1 MYDIF
6 PCFSYTNYMTLFQ
19 ALGFQFKVAEKEICK
34 LNRLNKIV
42 MSISEL
48 NIHLR
53 KIFCLIVVSKNH
65 SLDCLLKPLM
75 YALRRLIWALQEREK
90 EEKEM
95 KTIRSTS
102 KHPPSGCWAGSKQ
115 TLIETVQI
123 FSQNHHN
130 SVPFEKFGG
139 LRLGVPSFLFPM
151 APSPCSLAWF
161 LFESSS
167 WWLLLFLFWQGGA
180 ASVYIN
186 ET

>member
-1 MYDIF
+1 MRHEETVKQCSCEIHQYIQLSRNAETIGDAQNKLSNFTNSEYFLCKSCGIFQENNPSKMYDIF

-75 YALRRLIWALQEREK
+75 YALRRLI
-90 EEKEM
+90 
-95 KTIRSTS
+95 
-102 KHPPSGCWAGSKQ
+102 
-115 TLIETVQI
+115 
-123 FSQNHHN
+123 
-130 SVPFEKFGG
+130 
-139 LRLGVPSFLFPM
+139 
-151 APSPCSLAWF
+151 
-161 LFESSS
+161 
-167 WWLLLFLFWQGGA
+167 
-180 ASVYIN
+180 
-186 ET
+186 